1 MDPIS
6 AFFAALL
13 DTTSSAV
20 NNHMQESVGT
30 EVKTVTVDHNNE
42 RISFQHQLW
51 RIRDE
56 SVCVDKR
63 DRMAE
68 FSKCTL
74 AAKGFFVDACRYL
87 RESRGRGVRYDKT
100 KNMYCAASNS
110 FKPSIAFVAPANQAS
125 ALEMARRE
133 CNKLVFQQTAS
144 AEAREEACARY
155 ELLKRQ
161 GQ

>member
-6 AFFAALL
+6 ALFAAVL
-13 DTTSSAV
+13 DSTSGAV
-20 NNHMQESVGT
+20 SNHMQESLGT
-30 EVKTVTVDHNNE
+30 EVKTVTVDHNE
-42 RISFQHQLW
+42 QLISFQHQLW

-74 AAKGFFVDACRYL
+74 AAKKFFADACRYL
-87 RESRGRGVRYDKT
+87 RENQGSGLKYDKT
-100 KNMYCAASNS
+100 KNMYCTASSS
-110 FKPSIAFVAPANQAS
+110 FKPTIAFVSPASQAS
-125 ALEMARRE
+125 PLEMAKRE
-133 CNKLVFQQTAS
+133 CNRLVIQQSPS

-155 ELLKRQ
+155 ETLKSQ
-161 GQ
+161 EQ